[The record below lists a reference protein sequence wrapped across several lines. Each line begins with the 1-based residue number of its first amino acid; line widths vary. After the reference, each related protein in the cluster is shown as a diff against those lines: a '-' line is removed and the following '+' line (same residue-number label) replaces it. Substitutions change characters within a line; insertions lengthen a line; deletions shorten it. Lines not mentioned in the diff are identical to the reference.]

1 MWECGGSSGYVP
13 TVYSTVGH
21 DLHLKLGDGGGD
33 RIRQGGGEKGGGRG
47 AVLVN
52 GGGGDGD

>member
-33 RIRQGGGEKGGGRG
+33 RIRQGGGEKGGG
-47 AVLVN
+47 
-52 GGGGDGD
+52 GGRCW